1 MAEDIVRQD
10 AKLKRTTW
18 QTRQTRLETNW
29 EGFRK
34 PLFNDALS
42 KEALPPSVK
51 CSMCSS
57 DLQQC
62 VRCMDCGPCFFVCSK
77 CDINTHNSH
86 PRHDREFWNGEFF
99 QSLLPTEAIDS
110 QGKLFPLSKYSE
122 PEWLKWLNFLWGI
135 LKSLLVVKNLFM
147 LSVHILSYRCMRKV
161 WRAWKMCKSNSSFF
175 EVTSP
180 YLVWNVFSLFMKLIV
195 LVLVPKEKKNKSN

>member
-1 MAEDIVRQD
+1 MIENLLSEAFRMAEGIVRQD
-10 AKLKRTTW
+10 AKLKRITW

-29 EGFRK
+29 EGFRET
-34 PLFNDALS
+34 LFSDALS

-77 CDINTHNSH
+77 CDMNIHNSH
-86 PRHDREFWNGEFF
+86 PMHDQEFWNGEFF

-110 QGKLFPLSKYSE
+110 QGKLFPLRKYS
-122 PEWLKWLNFLWGI
+122 
-135 LKSLLVVKNLFM
+135 
-147 LSVHILSYRCMRKV
+147 
-161 WRAWKMCKSNSSFF
+161 
-175 EVTSP
+175 
-180 YLVWNVFSLFMKLIV
+180 
-195 LVLVPKEKKNKSN
+195 VP